1 MSVTD
6 WSTTP
11 AANATAD
18 PTIRALD
25 GASARALP
33 ELVRGV
39 MAKTA
44 ALALDQGGALVS
56 SGTDNVYVVNTNSGV
71 TKVAPGVSLSFWAD
85 RDNTDEPT
93 LNVDGSGPRR
103 WLGADGLK
111 LPPGSVQEGLLYT
124 VAFAGAVPGSLP
136 AWRMV
141 SGTGGAL
148 ATAGVAFDFSGTP
161 AERAQYDSQPK
172 GKTFLAVADTPAG
185 PSWVLYLKRSNAFA
199 DWSAGLPI
207 KASPSQS
214 TADAQAA
221 AEAAATDRASAQAQV
236 ALAQTQAQAA
246 AAARALAEQQAGVSV
261 QQASAAAA
269 QAGRASASAVEA
281 AYLASQVGALLY
293 DMGTLDQPPDGSFTF
308 DFGSL

>member
-18 PTIRALD
+18 PTIRAQD

-44 ALALDQGGALVS
+44 ALALDQGGALVT
-56 SGTDNVYVVNTNSGV
+56 SGTGNAYVVTTNSGV
-71 TKVAPGVSLSFWAD
+71 TKIAPGVSLSFWAD
-85 RDNTDEPT
+85 RDNTGEPT
-93 LNVDGSGPRR
+93 LNVDGAGPQR
-103 WLGADGLK
+103 WLGADGLF
-111 LPPGSVQEGLLYT
+111 LPPGSIQEGLLYT

-141 SGTGGAL
+141 GGGGAGL
-148 ATAGVAFDFSGTP
+148 SAAGIAFDFSGTL
-161 AERAQYDSQPK
+161 AERAQYDAQPK
-172 GKTFLAVADTPAG
+172 GKTFLAIADTPLG
-185 PSWVLYLKRSNAFA
+185 PSWVLYLKRSSAFA
-199 DWSAGLPI
+199 DWSTGLPI
-207 KASPSQS
+207 KASPAQS

-221 AEAAATDRASAQAQV
+221 ADAAAAERANAEAQV
-236 ALAQTQAQAA
+236 ALAQSQARAA
-246 AAARALAEQQAGVSV
+246 DAARTLAEQQAGVSA
-261 QQASAAAA
+261 QQAGVAAT

-281 AYLASQVGALLY
+281 AYLASLVGALSY
-293 DMGTLDQPPDGSFTF
+293 DMGSLDQPSDGSANF
-308 DFGSL
+308 DFGAL